1 MTAKETM
8 TPIARTASAADSAP
22 EEMSFEDMLE
32 DYCMARVE
40 TALSNFTNQQYQ
52 TESGWVRMPRPRKH
66 KVLEH
71 VRTLQATNTALQRE
85 LAELKATNAGMAK
98 DAARYRWLR
107 ERHRNPYIQLN
118 VPPYGTGI
126 ISGTECDEV
135 IDAALATSAG
145 ERKGE
150 G

>member
-1 MTAKETM
+1 M
-8 TPIARTASAADSAP
+8 TPIARTASAADSETLPDFLAKELETISASRAP
-22 EEMSFEDMLE
+22 NTVTIELVAASEL
-32 DYCMARVE
+32 
-40 TALSNFTNQQYQ
+40 
-52 TESGWVRMPRPRKH
+52 
-66 KVLEH
+66 
-71 VRTLQATNTALQRE
+71 RTLQATNTALQRE
-85 LAELKATNAGMAK
+85 LAELKATNAGLEK

-126 ISGTECDEV
+126 ISGTECNEV

-150 G
+150 VE

>member
-8 TPIARTASAADSAP
+8 TPIARTASAADREYP
-22 EEMSFEDMLE
+22 WHVFIKNVLKG
-32 DYCMARVE
+32 
-40 TALSNFTNQQYQ
+40 TNYFRGS
-52 TESGWVRMPRPRKH
+52 EYLRLMNDIKEWVDE
-66 KVLEH
+66 V
-71 VRTLQATNTALQRE
+71 AALQRE